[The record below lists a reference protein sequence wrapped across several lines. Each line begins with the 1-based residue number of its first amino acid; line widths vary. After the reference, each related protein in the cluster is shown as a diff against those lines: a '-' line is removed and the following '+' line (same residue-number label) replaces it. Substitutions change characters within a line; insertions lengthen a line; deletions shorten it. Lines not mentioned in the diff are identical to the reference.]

1 MTEYIEKQLD
11 YFVNRR
17 DHKRLRREIPVD
29 LTDILADP
37 ALSDEEKATRAHA
50 RVMRSEE
57 IVVFPW
63 ERIAGTRVMLRLPEF
78 PHGSYGY
85 LDGRISHMLNEPT
98 IGGISNNVAEYGHA
112 ITVGLEG
119 LRAEVSSRLGERGE
133 EEEARAFWK
142 NQLLLIDELEAFA
155 DRIRDAAQAQG
166 NETVRR
172 TFSKIPRQGAE
183 SFLEALQFLKFLN
196 FALRYENPTHSPLG
210 RFDQY
215 MYPFFAA
222 DRARG
227 MTKEEALELVEDF
240 FISLNRD
247 TDIYFG
253 IQQGDSGQAMVLG
266 GVDAQG
272 NCAYNELSEL
282 CIRASL
288 ELAVI
293 DPKINLRVDKNT
305 PMEVFRL
312 GSRLTKKGLGFPQY
326 CNDDVVVPA
335 LAGWGYE
342 LEDAR
347 DYAVAGCWEFV
358 IPGYGAEGINY
369 EAMPFVKL
377 VNRCMEEH
385 LEECADFDAFM
396 DCLEGEMEAQ
406 MARIDA
412 VFHNT
417 APRPSPMHSLLS
429 KQAVSIGRDISKCA
443 KYNNFGL
450 HGPGIATAVDSL
462 AAIKKVVYDD
472 GSVLPHELI
481 DAVARNFEGW
491 EDLHHTLRFDA
502 PKMGNDDDR
511 ADGIAV
517 RLVDMYARVLSH
529 YRNGF
534 GGRYRPGTGS
544 AMYYMWM
551 SEDMGASP
559 DGRLRGEPLPANYSP
574 SLNVRLN
581 GPVSMF
587 KSICKP
593 DLRKVCN
600 GGPVTLELHDS
611 VFRNEEAIDK
621 VAMLVRAF
629 ILMGGHQLQL
639 NAVNSDL
646 LRKAQ
651 REPENYRNLVVRV
664 WGWSGY
670 FVELS
675 REYQDHIIAR
685 AAMTL

>member
-1 MTEYIEKQLD
+1 
-11 YFVNRR
+11 
-17 DHKRLRREIPVD
+17 
-29 LTDILADP
+29 
-37 ALSDEEKATRAHA
+37 
-50 RVMRSEE
+50 
-57 IVVFPW
+57 
-63 ERIAGTRVMLRLPEF
+63 
-78 PHGSYGY
+78 
-85 LDGRISHMLNEPT
+85 
-98 IGGISNNVAEYGHA
+98 
-112 ITVGLEG
+112 
-119 LRAEVSSRLGERGE
+119 
-133 EEEARAFWK
+133 
-142 NQLLLIDELEAFA
+142 
-155 DRIRDAAQAQG
+155 
-166 NETVRR
+166 
-172 TFSKIPRQGAE
+172 
-183 SFLEALQFLKFLN
+183 
-196 FALRYENPTHSPLG
+196 
-210 RFDQY
+210 
-215 MYPFFAA
+215 
-222 DRARG
+222 
-227 MTKEEALELVEDF
+227 
-240 FISLNRD
+240 
-247 TDIYFG
+247 
-253 IQQGDSGQAMVLG
+253 
-266 GVDAQG
+266 
-272 NCAYNELSEL
+272 
-282 CIRASL
+282 
-288 ELAVI
+288 
-293 DPKINLRVDKNT
+293 
-305 PMEVFRL
+305 
-312 GSRLTKKGLGFPQY
+312 
-326 CNDDVVVPA
+326 
-335 LAGWGYE
+335 
-342 LEDAR
+342 
-347 DYAVAGCWEFV
+347 
-358 IPGYGAEGINY
+358 
-369 EAMPFVKL
+369 
-377 VNRCMEEH
+377 
-385 LEECADFDAFM
+385 
-396 DCLEGEMEAQ
+396 
-406 MARIDA
+406 MAR
-412 VFHNT
+412 N
-417 APRPSPMHSLLS
+417 
-429 KQAVSIGRDISKCA
+429 C
-443 KYNNFGL
+443 
-450 HGPGIATAVDSL
+450 
-462 AAIKKVVYDD
+462 
-472 GSVLPHELI
+472 
-481 DAVARNFEGW
+481 EGW

-587 KSICKP
+587 KSFCKP